1 MTTTARTAAAVREPS
16 DAELE
21 QFESL
26 ADILAW
32 SGVKG
37 NPDVEYTQGGALLYA
52 IAGEE
57 FKSMSAAEFASI
69 SPTDFEAALG
79 E

>member
-1 MTTTARTAAAVREPS
+1 MRMS
-16 DAELE
+16 AER
-21 QFESL
+21 L

-57 FKSMSAAEFASI
+57 SKFM
-69 SPTDFEAALG
+69 LR
-79 E
+79 